1 MILCTQTATNSQDIN
16 QGYKLLLD
24 NDYCLWFE
32 VLKVVAL
39 WQLKQKKCKK
49 GMEGERSRPD
59 GTVMKVQL
67 AVVVL
72 EILVVILMIS
82 SFNRARDRIGE

>member
-1 MILCTQTATNSQDIN
+1 
-16 QGYKLLLD
+16 
-24 NDYCLWFE
+24 
-32 VLKVVAL
+32 
-39 WQLKQKKCKK
+39 
-49 GMEGERSRPD
+49 MEGERSRPD

-82 SFNRARDRIGE
+82 SFRPYWRILARSCGSTDRAQRSRANISQYGIDSRASA